1 MFLVMENTM
10 DNQNDSEYTLQDLV
24 AQGACYPLAMK
35 VWQQLLP
42 RQPARKSPSLPGA
55 MKRTTH
61 VLEDRECEDGAE

>member
-1 MFLVMENTM
+1 MNSQ
-10 DNQNDSEYTLQDLV
+10 DDSEYKRKKLV
-24 AQGACYPLAMK
+24 ARGACYPLAMK